1 MVHVIKKSHRIFHS
15 MSPMLQK
22 CPFHGMMHHPN
33 PNPMYLVPSNLE
45 VSKWSSGTVIR
56 VTIHTYSDSNS
67 YGLFPAMA
75 VLIP

>member
-1 MVHVIKKSHRIFHS
+1 

-22 CPFHGMMHHPN
+22 CPFRSMMHHPN

-45 VSKWSSGTVIR
+45 VSRWSFRTVIR
-56 VTIHTYSDSNS
+56 VTIHTYSDSDS
-67 YGLFPAMA
+67 YGLFSAMA